1 MIEIL
6 IADDSLDTQLLVKQA
21 LGDQYHLT
29 AAHTVAEAML
39 KIKEK
44 RFDLLILDVDL
55 PDGDGFQICTQVR
68 NADATRQVQV
78 IFLTGKTG
86 VANRVMGFSLG
97 ADDYIEK
104 PFNAVELSA
113 RIKAKIDRLRTNGEK
128 DSFLVKG
135 DLRLHLL
142 QQKVLISGPA
152 GESEISLKP
161 MEFKL
166 LQHFMKNEDRVFSR
180 QHLID
185 AVWGN
190 ATFIVDRTVDK
201 HISSLRN
208 RLGACAHYIQ
218 TVPSFGYRFSAA
230 AVEFAKAG

>member
-6 IADDSLDTQLLVKQA
+6 LADDSLDTQLLVKQT
-21 LGDQYHLT
+21 LGEQYHLT
-29 AAHTVAEAML
+29 CVQTVAEATSKL
-39 KIKEK
+39 KEK
-44 RFDLLILDVDL
+44 RFDLVILDVGL
-55 PDGDGFQICTQVR
+55 PDGDGFQICAQLR
-68 NADATRQVQV
+68 NADETRQVQV

-104 PFNAVELSA
+104 PFAAVELSA
-113 RIKAKIDRLRTNGEK
+113 RVKAKVDRLRTSGERE
-128 DSFLVKG
+128 SFLVKG
-135 DLRLHLL
+135 NLRLHLL
-142 QQKVLISGPA
+142 QQRILISGPA

-166 LQHFMKNEDRVFSR
+166 LLHFMRNEDRVFSR

-190 ATFIVDRTVDK
+190 STFIVDRTVDK
-201 HISSLRN
+201 HICSLRN
-208 RLGACAHYIQ
+208 KLSACAHYVQ
-218 TVPSFGYRFSAA
+218 TVPSFGYKFSAA
-230 AVEFAKAG
+230 ASELAAAG